1 MGVILSQS
9 NTWPNFNIFLRLQK
23 EATRLSNLNRKI
35 KKGADFILLGASS
48 TENRHQDI
56 KNIRCFNEV
65 KTKNKALRLRLQIH
79 FTINSRILFII
90 NTVSFKVN

>member
-35 KKGADFILLGASS
+35 KKGASFILLGASS
-48 TENRHQDI
+48 TENIHQDI
-56 KNIRCFNEV
+56 KDIRYFNEV
-65 KTKNKALRLRLQIH
+65 KTKALKFRLQIH
-79 FTINSRILFII
+79 FTINSRILFRI